1 MAKKTTVDRTILT
14 LAVIG
19 SLILLNLLGMR
30 YFARVDL
37 TREKQFTLSPAT
49 LETLRELNDPVTVRA
64 YFTADLPA
72 PFGANARYVR
82 DLLEEYYTNSNG
94 NLSFEFIDPAAE
106 ETQEDKD
113 KKKDVRQDIFG
124 RAVREQTTIEAE
136 LESLGIAPVQ
146 VRVNEGDN
154 LEVKRAYMGI
164 AVSHG
169 GEREVIPVVQET
181 AGLEY
186 DLTTLIRK
194 LAREERPRV
203 ALLQGHEVMDPQR
216 EMGRALG
223 LLSQLYDLA
232 PLDLSKAP
240 ETGEA
245 GAAPQVPEDVDVV
258 LVVGPRTPL
267 SPDELKA
274 LDAFVIRGGSLAA
287 FLDAVKPDLQTMQS
301 EPSDHG
307 MSDLLRGY
315 GIHIEPGLV
324 LDAESATIAVTRQ
337 QGFMRVQQP
346 VRYPFLPQPEALDAD
361 NPLTRGIAAV
371 VFPFMS
377 PLRID
382 SPPPGVEAKPLVTS
396 SAQSWVHLPPYDLS
410 PFRQWTIDDVGEQ
423 GAQVMIA
430 TVSGVLPSQ
439 YGAAAA
445 QPSESRVVVAGGAAF
460 VGDQFFAEGNQAL
473 LLNIMDWLARD
484 DALLSVRTRGLKA
497 VPLRDVDESTRA
509 LVKYGNIV
517 GVPLLL
523 ILYGVVRWRRRESR
537 RANAALA

>member
-1 MAKKTTVDRTILT
+1 M

-19 SLILLNLLGMR
+19 SLILVNVLGMR

-37 TREKQFTLSPAT
+37 TRDQQFTLSPAT
-49 LETLRELNDPVTVRA
+49 LETLRELRDPVTVRA

-82 DLLEEYYTNSNG
+82 DLLEEYYTNADG

-124 RAVREQTTIEAE
+124 RAVREQTTVEAE

-203 ALLQGHEVMDPQR
+203 ALLQGHEVMDAQR
-216 EMGRALG
+216 EMGRAVG

-232 PLDLSKAP
+232 PLDLTQAP
-240 ETGEA
+240 EGG
-245 GAAPQVPEDVDVV
+245 GAPKVPDDVDVV
-258 LVVGPRTPL
+258 LIVAPRTPL
-267 SPDELKA
+267 SADELAA
-274 LDAFVIRGGSLAA
+274 LDAFVTRGGSLAA
-287 FLDAVKPDLQTMQS
+287 FLDAIKPDLQTMQS

-307 MSDLLRGY
+307 MNDFLGAY
-315 GIHIEPGLV
+315 GVHIEPGLV

-337 QGFMRVQQP
+337 QGFMRIQQP
-346 VRYPFLPQPEALDAD
+346 VQYPFLPQPEALDAD

-382 SPPPGVEAKPLVTS
+382 APPAGVEAKPLVTS
-396 SAQSWVHLPPYDLS
+396 SAQSGVHLPPYDLS

-439 YGAAAA
+439 SGAAAA
-445 QPSESRVVVAGGAAF
+445 EPSESRVVVAGGAAF
-460 VGDQFFAEGNQAL
+460 IGDQFFAEGNQAL

-497 VPLRDVDESTRA
+497 VPLRDVDESTRG
-509 LVKYGNIV
+509 LVKYSNIV

-537 RANAALA
+537 RASAALA

>member
-1 MAKKTTVDRTILT
+1 MAKKNAVDRTILT

-19 SLILLNLLGMR
+19 SLILLNFLGLR

-37 TREKQFTLSPAT
+37 TREQQFTLSSAT
-49 LETLRELNDPVTVRA
+49 LETLRDLRDPVTVRA

-72 PFGANARYVR
+72 PFNANARYVR
-82 DLLEEYYTNSNG
+82 DLLEEYYTNADG

-124 RAVREQTTIEAE
+124 RAVREQTSIEAE

-164 AVSHG
+164 AVSYG
-169 GEREVIPVVQET
+169 GEREVIPVVQDT

-194 LAREERPRV
+194 LARDERPRV
-203 ALLQGHEVMDPQR
+203 AILQGHEVMDPQR
-216 EMGRALG
+216 EMGRAFG
-223 LLSQLYDLA
+223 LLSQLYDVS
-232 PLDLSKAP
+232 PLDLSQTP
-240 ETGEA
+240 E
-245 GAAPQVPEDVDVV
+245 VPEDVDVV

-267 SPDELKA
+267 SADELKA
-274 LDAFVIRGGSLAA
+274 LDGFVTRGGSLAA

-307 MSDLLRGY
+307 MTDFFGAY
-315 GIHIEPGLV
+315 GVRIEPGLV
-324 LDAESATIAVTRQ
+324 LDAESATIAVSRQ
-337 QGFMRVQQP
+337 QGFMRIQQP

-382 SPPPGVEAKPLVTS
+382 SPPAGVDAQALVSS
-396 SAQSWVHLPPYDLS
+396 SAQSWVHTPPYDLS
-410 PFRQWTIDDVGEQ
+410 PFRQWTTDDVGEQ

-439 YGAAAA
+439 YGAAADGA
-445 QPSESRVVVAGGAAF
+445 DGSESRVVVSGGAAF

-473 LLNIMDWLARD
+473 LLNLMDWLARD

-509 LVKYGNIV
+509 LVKYANIV

-537 RANAALA
+537 RANASLA